1 MRRRRIEGRCCGRPP
16 RPLLATGLVVSL
28 PGTGLSALPGSLP
41 ESAMVVAPAVVGG
54 RGGGSGFCDF
64 GGSCSIC
71 GVNGRHVAA
80 TPEGVRSPGQLA
92 EILELGVDQLDANIL
107 RESFEEKLLEEQV
120 VSQEAQHFVHQGRGF
135 GVAQRAEVEE
145 ARCSFVFAEA
155 ECADEAVL
163 QGRVFVVV
171 RRAADEIQQS
181 GRVLLVEGCD
191 DIVVLRF
198 VG

>member
-1 MRRRRIEGRCCGRPP
+1 M
-16 RPLLATGLVVSL
+16 
-28 PGTGLSALPGSLP
+28 
-41 ESAMVVAPAVVGG
+41 
-54 RGGGSGFCDF
+54 
-64 GGSCSIC
+64 C

-92 EILELGVDQLDANIL
+92 EILDLGVDQLDANIL
-107 RESFEEKLLEEQV
+107 RESFEEQLLEQQAGRV
-120 VSQEAQHFVHQGRGF
+120 VPQEAQHFVHQGRGF
-135 GVAQRAEVEE
+135 GVAQRAEMEE

-155 ECADEAVL
+155 EGADEAVL
-163 QGRVFVVV
+163 QGSVLVVD

-181 GRVLLVEGCD
+181 GRGLLVEGCD